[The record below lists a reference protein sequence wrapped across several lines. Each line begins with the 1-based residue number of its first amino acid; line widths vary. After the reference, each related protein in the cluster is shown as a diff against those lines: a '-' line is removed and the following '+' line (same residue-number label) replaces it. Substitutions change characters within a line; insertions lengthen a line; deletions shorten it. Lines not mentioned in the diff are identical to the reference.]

1 MKDSNTIKI
10 NTGFEPNFLQNIL
23 TKDISTLD
31 ALYDLVDN
39 SIDAARN
46 SIFQK
51 EEYEK
56 DMMGLPKS
64 YKGYKVHIDISPQS
78 ISIED
83 NCLGMQEET
92 LVSSAFYV
100 AKQSQHKFGIG
111 QYGIGLKRSLLK
123 MGNQYHFFIDN
134 GEKCYE
140 SDFSQRNFSGL
151 ENKIL
156 AKEEASRGEIK
167 SKFTVTQIHGEIQ
180 GEISNEKWLEN
191 ALNGF
196 RDRYSIYFSKGFE
209 ITISYNGKPLN
220 EITSSLPG
228 FRRDGLVLPSYL
240 EKNMDGVKVIIE
252 SGIHEK
258 YYLSSEKSYS
268 LTVNKTLT
276 NDFGIYFICNDR
288 VIVKASTS
296 NKHGWKTKWHSEYNG
311 FICLV
316 RFISEEPN
324 RLPWNTAKNG
334 MREDSILFLTVI
346 EEIQPIADQYRS
358 DIKQR
363 YSSKNNFSDGTAQNL
378 SKNGNDNPGK
388 NVSTGSATQSS
399 PAPAS
404 SPIVHTTA
412 EAAIQ
417 ASKSGRTIQN
427 STKVK
432 RLITYNLSIPR
443 AFGKIRNIYLELS
456 QLSVQEM
463 PYSAA
468 ALLRS
473 LIELSCDYYL
483 FNNTNVVF
491 NDGNTTSRVS
501 ESSKL
506 REKILGVA
514 NDIHRNSPTL
524 INNKQLSTLGTECPK
539 KGNGTGSLDILHST
553 LHNYSHEISYQQV
566 IVAHNNFEP
575 LIRAIWQS
583 QP

>member
-1 MKDSNTIKI
+1 M
-10 NTGFEPNFLQNIL
+10 
-23 TKDISTLD
+23 
-31 ALYDLVDN
+31 
-39 SIDAARN
+39 
-46 SIFQK
+46 
-51 EEYEK
+51 
-56 DMMGLPKS
+56 
-64 YKGYKVHIDISPQS
+64 
-78 ISIED
+78 
-83 NCLGMQEET
+83 
-92 LVSSAFYV
+92 
-100 AKQSQHKFGIG
+100 
-111 QYGIGLKRSLLK
+111 
-123 MGNQYHFFIDN
+123 
-134 GEKCYE
+134 
-140 SDFSQRNFSGL
+140 
-151 ENKIL
+151 
-156 AKEEASRGEIK
+156 
-167 SKFTVTQIHGEIQ
+167 
-180 GEISNEKWLEN
+180 
-191 ALNGF
+191 
-196 RDRYSIYFSKGFE
+196 
-209 ITISYNGKPLN
+209 
-220 EITSSLPG
+220 
-228 FRRDGLVLPSYL
+228 
-240 EKNMDGVKVIIE
+240 
-252 SGIHEK
+252 
-258 YYLSSEKSYS
+258 
-268 LTVNKTLT
+268 NKTLT

-443 AFGKIRNIYLELS
+443 AFGKIRNIYLELR

-463 PYSAA
+463 PYAAA